1 MRLLTVAAASLT
13 LLLSDASFA
22 ADRYQVRA
30 PSFGC
35 VVTWTT
41 WAVNDQHNPR
51 RHDYRWLRHVIDR
64 GQCRMVGP
72 NQQWEQIGR
81 TNGLLLLRPVP
92 SAPGITSLFFRPTDL
107 QRGRIAVDAPAPVPL
122 PVPVAPPVSS
132 QDLSPPNLQPAPAT
146 DPVAAA
152 PAAAPLTTVPPA
164 QEAMPPA
171 PDPVPD
177 SAPPVEAP
185 DSTSK
190 PSANDPST
198 PASPGS
204 EPPAAVPSATPAPT
218 GTAPPDIPA
227 IQPPPVATP
236 AIVAAAPVATP
247 ANLAST
253 RTALAIGLVAA
264 LVVLAGLIVL
274 GLRRR
279 SRRRVDL
286 RRQERSLTERLD
298 SQAPAVPDGSPD
310 LVSPPIDTQDYRQRC
325 VKSLGEAGW
334 QARMSFP
341 AGGLTADIIAKR
353 DGRLLTIQCRPSTQ
367 PLESV
372 VVQEALI
379 VRRAQ
384 DANLAAVVSNA
395 GYTKAARSFAAASGV
410 RLLHETELPEFIG

>member
-132 QDLSPPNLQPAPAT
+132 QDLNPPNPQPAHAT

-152 PAAAPLTTVPPA
+152 PAPSPVTTVPPA
-164 QEAMPPA
+164 QEAIPPA
-171 PDPVPD
+171 PDPVPN
-177 SAPPVEAP
+177 SVPPAAAP
-185 DSTSK
+185 DSTPK

-204 EPPAAVPSATPAPT
+204 EPPAAAPSATPVPT
-218 GTAPPDIPA
+218 ETAPSDIPA
-227 IQPPPVATP
+227 IQPP
-236 AIVAAAPVATP
+236 PVATP

-279 SRRRVDL
+279 SRRRVGL

-298 SQAPAVPDGSPD
+298 SQAPAVPDSGPD
-310 LVSPPIDTQDYRQRC
+310 RVSPPIDTQDYRQRC

-353 DGRLLTIQCRPSTQ
+353 DGRLLTMQCRPSTR

>member
-1 MRLLTVAAASLT
+1 MRLLTAAATSLT
-13 LLLSDASFA
+13 LLLSTACFA

-41 WAVNDQHNPR
+41 WAVNDQRNPR
-51 RHDYRWLRHVIDR
+51 RHDLRWLRHVIDR
-64 GQCRMVGP
+64 GQCRMVGS

-92 SAPGITSLFFRPTDL
+92 SSAGVTSLFFRPNDL
-107 QRGRIAVDAPAPVPL
+107 QRSRIAVETPVPVPL
-122 PVPVAPPVSS
+122 PVPVAPSVSS
-132 QDLSPPNLQPAPAT
+132 QDPAPPNPQPAG
-146 DPVAAA
+146 AAD
-152 PAAAPLTTVPPA
+152 PAAAAVGAIPPA
-164 QEAMPPA
+164 PEASPPA

-177 SAPPVEAP
+177 
-185 DSTSK
+185 
-190 PSANDPST
+190 
-198 PASPGS
+198 
-204 EPPAAVPSATPAPT
+204 
-218 GTAPPDIPA
+218 TA
-227 IQPPPVATP
+227 PPPVAAPASTPEPSAPPPSALEPPITMGATAPPAIETAPPALPAVPPPTVATP
-236 AIVAAAPVATP
+236 AAIDAAPVAPP
-247 ANLAST
+247 AKPAVPTGTVLVV
-253 RTALAIGLVAA
+253 GLIAA
-264 LVVLAGLIVL
+264 LMVLAGLAVL

-279 SRRRVDL
+279 SRRRL
-286 RRQERSLTERLD
+286 SMRWHERPSMERLD
-298 SQAPAVPDGSPD
+298 PQAPAAPDDGSD
-310 LVSPPIDTQDYRQRC
+310 LFSPPIDTLDYRQRC

-353 DGRLLTIQCRPSTQ
+353 DGRLLTMQCRPSTR

-410 RLLHETELPEFIG
+410 RLLHETELPEFTG

>member
-1 MRLLTVAAASLT
+1 MRLLTVAAASVT

-64 GQCRMVGP
+64 GQCRMIGP
-72 NQQWEQIGR
+72 SQQWEQIVR

-107 QRGRIAVDAPAPVPL
+107 QRGRIAVDAPV

-132 QDLSPPNLQPAPAT
+132 QDLSPPNPQPAPAN

-152 PAAAPLTTVPPA
+152 PAPAPVTTAPPA
-164 QEAMPPA
+164 QEALPPG

-177 SAPPVEAP
+177 SAPPVAAP
-185 DSTSK
+185 DPTSK
-190 PSANDPST
+190 SSANDPAT

-204 EPPAAVPSATPAPT
+204 EPQAAASSATPAPT
-218 GTAPPDIPA
+218 GTAPSDVPA

-236 AIVAAAPVATP
+236 PIVAAAPVVAS
-247 ANLAST
+247 ANPAST

-279 SRRRVDL
+279 SRRRVGL

-298 SQAPAVPDGSPD
+298 SQAPAVPDSSAD
-310 LVSPPIDTQDYRQRC
+310 LVSPPIDAQDYRQRC

-353 DGRLLTIQCRPSTQ
+353 DGRLLTMQCRPSTR